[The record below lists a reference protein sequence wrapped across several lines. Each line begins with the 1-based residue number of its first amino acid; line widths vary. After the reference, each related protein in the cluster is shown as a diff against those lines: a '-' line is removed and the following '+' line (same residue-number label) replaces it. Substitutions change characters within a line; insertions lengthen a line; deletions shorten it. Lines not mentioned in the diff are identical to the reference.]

1 MDSISKDIGEKLKAI
16 RKEMN
21 LSLDTAAK
29 LTGVSKAMLGQI
41 ERGESTPTVLTLWKI
56 STGLKVSFS
65 HLISSSNAE
74 STIVNVDEIEPIQES
89 EDGMFLY
96 NIFPFDPVSGFDYYK
111 IIIEP
116 GGRHESIPHPNV
128 EKEYIVVLEGS
139 LEMTV
144 NDSVFTINKGQAF
157 SFKGN
162 ASHCYANPFE
172 QPVLFHNVLK
182 YK

>member
-1 MDSISKDIGEKLKAI
+1 MDNISKDIGEKLKAI

-21 LSLDTAAK
+21 LSLDTTAR

-65 HLISSSNAE
+65 HLIPSSNAE
-74 STIVNVDEIEPIQES
+74 STIVNVDEIEPIEES
-89 EDGMFLY
+89 TDGMFLY
-96 NIFPFDPVSGFDYYK
+96 NIFPFDPVSEFDYYK

-128 EKEYIVVLEGS
+128 EKEYIVVLDGS